1 MKRAGN
7 VVYDCLG
14 CGDCALAGG
23 RCACP
28 RRVVA
33 GKFADRSGHPR
44 PPLRGD
50 VLPAP
55 KLGELFPGLRALR
68 NAIEPAAEHL
78 RDKL

>member
-1 MKRAGN
+1 MKRAGS

-23 RCACP
+23 RCLCP

-33 GKFADRSGHPR
+33 QEFPDRPGPPR
-44 PPLRGD
+44 PPLRAD
-50 VLPAP
+50 VLAAP
-55 KLGELFPGLRALR
+55 KLGDQFPGLRALR
-68 NAIEPAAEHL
+68 SAIEPAAEHL